1 MLVLSLCLVLASFGQ
16 AFAADTSKPAT
27 GAADTAGHWAADV
40 LEQWKSQGLISGYQD
55 GSLKP
60 DNQITRAEFTALV
73 NHSFGF
79 NEIASISFKD
89 VKNGAW
95 YYNEI
100 SKASAAAYIKGYSDQ
115 TFKPNKSIT
124 REELAVIVASLLK
137 LNASASNTGFT
148 DLVASHAW
156 SKDSIAAV
164 AEAGLM
170 QGSGG
175 KFRPQQT
182 ATRAEAVVVLDRAL
196 KLRASGQTVVYDKA
210 GTYGPETG
218 TVTVNGS
225 VYLNAPDITLRNT
238 VINGNLI
245 IGENVGKG
253 DITLKN
259 VTVKGTTVING
270 GGKNSIHVDDSVLV
284 TVIVNKK
291 DGSIRIVTE
300 GSTSVQQITLQSGAL
315 LQESGSGSGFGN
327 VSLSDLIPVG
337 AQVELAGNFNTVDI
351 FATSI
356 RVSLTSGSV
365 QNLQVAPTAGN
376 TTIDLAAGTSVQT
389 LVLNAIAHVT
399 GQGTIGT
406 AYVNVSG
413 STIAQTPGQVI
424 TAPNVTVSVGVP
436 VGGSGG
442 SGGSVTDTVYGF
454 EGTITDVDNQP
465 VADMTINF
473 RRGLG
478 TKEGEIAATVVTDVY
493 GHYFANLAPGIYTGE
508 LVKEG
513 FITTYVVGVSLSTGK
528 NIGQDATAIRIP
540 KANEIRIVLT
550 WNENPRD
557 EDSHLFGPTPDG
569 QTFHTWYNEQEY
581 GYQGELYADL
591 DHDDTTSYG
600 PETTT
605 IRKQVDGTYQFYV
618 HNYSGNGPDNA
629 YTLTASGAKV
639 EVYSGA
645 SATPVKTYNIPA
657 GTSPELYW
665 HVFDMTISAGSLSFN
680 DTNVLAD
687 SLPAV
692 TSPDVLEPIDPDTVH
707 VVNKSEANDTVT
719 VSGLAPGEHVV
730 LSNENISNLHSS
742 TATAESDVVT
752 FTNLNLK
759 SEGGSLTL
767 YREDAF
773 GQHSSRITVDYISE
787 AAYNELVT
795 VANTVYTDFTVP
807 VTQAVYQNVYLNTPG
822 VQVPSDI
829 TLNVLGVEPVGTVTS
844 DVYLEYTDGAVKL
857 QHFNGTSNPV
867 QYKVSLELK
876 RGSSIVTKDII
887 LTVPDVRTALRDSVA
902 AAGTI
907 NIEAV
912 IARVLEAKA
921 VLNDQ
926 QATTEDYI
934 NALYLLNEAI
944 WDATH

>member
-1 MLVLSLCLVLASFGQ
+1 MLVLTLCLVLASFGQ

-27 GAADTAGHWAADV
+27 GATDTAGHWAADV

-156 SKDSIAAV
+156 SKDSITAV

-196 KLRASGQTVVYDKA
+196 KLRASSQSVVYDKA

-259 VTVKGTTVING
+259 VTVKGTAVING

-356 RVSLTSGSV
+356 HVSLTSGSV

-376 TTIDLAAGTSVQT
+376 TIIDLAAGTSVQT
-389 LVLNAIAHVT
+389 LVLNAIAHVI

-406 AYVNVSG
+406 AYVNTSG

-442 SGGSVTDTVYGF
+442 SVTDTVYGF
-454 EGTITDVDNQP
+454 EGTITDVDNKP

-478 TKEGEIAATVVTDVY
+478 TTTGEIAATVVTDVY

-508 LVKEG
+508 LVKDG
-513 FITTYVVGVSLSTGK
+513 FITTYVVGVSLSDYK
-528 NIGQDATAIRIP
+528 NFGQDATAIRIP
-540 KANEIRIVLT
+540 KADEIRIVLT
-550 WNENPRD
+550 WNENPND

-569 QTFHTWYNEQEY
+569 RTFHTWYADKKY
-581 GYQGELYADL
+581 SYQGELYADL
-591 DHDDTTSYG
+591 DHDDVDSYG

-605 IRKQVDGTYQFYV
+605 IRKQLDGTYQFYV
-618 HNYSGNGPDNA
+618 HNFSGNGPNSA

-645 SATPVKTYNIPA
+645 SVTPVKTYNIPA
-657 GTSPELYW
+657 GSSPELNW
-665 HVFDMTISAGSLSFN
+665 HVFDLTISAGNLSFN
-680 DTNVLAD
+680 DTNTLVN
-687 SLPAV
+687 SLPVV
-692 TSPDVLEPIDPDTVH
+692 TNPGGIEPIDPSAVH
-707 VVNKSEANDTVT
+707 VENNSDATDVVK
-719 VSGLAPGEHVV
+719 VSGLAPGEQVV
-730 LSNENISNLHSS
+730 LSTGNANGLISAP
-742 TATAESDVVT
+742 ATAESDTVT

-759 SEGGSLTL
+759 SEGGTLSL
-767 YREDAF
+767 YRKDAF
-773 GQHSSRITVDYISE
+773 GQSSVSTNVDYISE

-807 VTQAVYQNVYLNTPG
+807 VTQAVYQNVYLNSPG
-822 VQVPSDI
+822 VQVPADI
-829 TLNVLGVEPVGTVTS
+829 TLNVLGIQPVGTVSS
-844 DVYLEYTDGAVKL
+844 DVYLDYTDGAVKL
-857 QHFNGTSNPV
+857 QHFNGTSSPV

-876 RGSSIVTKDII
+876 RGSSIVTKYII
-887 LTVPDVRTALRDSVA
+887 LTVPDVRTALQGSIAV
-902 AAGTI
+902 AGTI
-907 NIEAV
+907 DNTVVAASAADAQAV
-912 IARVLEAKA
+912 FI
-921 VLNDQ
+921 DPQ
-926 QATTEDYI
+926 STTEDYI

>member
-1 MLVLSLCLVLASFGQ
+1 MLVLTLCLVLASFGQ

-27 GAADTAGHWAADV
+27 GATDTAGHWAADV

-196 KLRASGQTVVYDKA
+196 KLRANSQSVVYDKA
-210 GTYGPETG
+210 GTYGPENG

-389 LVLNAIAHVT
+389 LVLNAIAHIT

-442 SGGSVTDTVYGF
+442 SVTDTVYGF
-454 EGTITDVDNQP
+454 EGTITDVDNKP

-478 TKEGEIAATVVTDVY
+478 TTTGEIAATVVTDVY

-513 FITTYVVGVSLSTGK
+513 FITTYVVGVSLSDYK
-528 NIGQDATAIRIP
+528 NYGQDATAIRIP
-540 KANEIRIVLT
+540 KADEIRIVLT
-550 WNENPRD
+550 WNENPND

-569 QTFHTWYNEQEY
+569 RTFHTWYADKKY
-581 GYQGELYADL
+581 SYQGELYADL
-591 DHDDTTSYG
+591 DHDDVDSYG

-605 IRKQVDGTYQFYV
+605 IRKQLDGTYQFYV
-618 HNYSGNGPDNA
+618 HNFSGNGPNSA

-645 SATPVKTYNIPA
+645 NAAPVKTYNIPA
-657 GTSPELYW
+657 GSSPELNW
-665 HVFDMTISAGSLSFN
+665 HVFDLTISAGNLSFN
-680 DTNVLAD
+680 DTNVLVN
-687 SLPAV
+687 SLPVV
-692 TSPDVLEPIDPDTVH
+692 TNPGEIEPIDPSAVH
-707 VVNKSEANDTVT
+707 VENNSDATDVVT
-719 VSGLAPGEHVV
+719 VSGLAPGEQVV
-730 LSNENISNLHSS
+730 LSTENASGLSS
-742 TATAESDVVT
+742 APATAESDKVT
-752 FTNLNLK
+752 FANLNLK
-759 SEGGSLTL
+759 SEGGTLSL
-767 YREDAF
+767 YRKNAF
-773 GQHSSRITVDYISE
+773 GQSSISTYVDYISE
-787 AAYNELVT
+787 SAYNELVT

-822 VQVPSDI
+822 IQVPADI
-829 TLNVLGVEPVGTVTS
+829 TLNVLGIQPVGTVSS

-857 QHFNGTSNPV
+857 QHFNGTSSPV

-876 RGSSIVTKDII
+876 RGSSIVTKDIT
-887 LTVPDVRTALRDSVA
+887 LTVPDVRTALQGSIAV
-902 AAGTI
+902 AGTI
-907 NIEAV
+907 NNTVVA
-912 IARVLEAKA
+912 ARVTEAKA
-921 VLNDQ
+921 VLNDE
-926 QATTEDYI
+926 QATTEAYI